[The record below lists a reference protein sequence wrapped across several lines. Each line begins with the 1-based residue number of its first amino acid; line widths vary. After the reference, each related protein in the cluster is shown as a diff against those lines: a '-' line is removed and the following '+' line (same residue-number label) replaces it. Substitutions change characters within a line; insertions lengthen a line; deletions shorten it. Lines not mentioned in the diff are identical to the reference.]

1 VSEQFPVF
9 DVLIAGGGNAAMCA
23 ALSAR
28 ESGATVVVVECAPQH
43 MRAGN
48 SRHARNF
55 RCMHA
60 SPTGVLTDAYT
71 EEEYFQD
78 LLQVTSGQTDEE
90 LARLAI
96 RLSPDCFAWMT
107 QHGVRFQPPLAGT
120 LQLGRTNAF
129 FLGGGKALVNTYYAI
144 AEKLGIRVLYNAEV
158 TALRMSG
165 GRFESATV
173 SVDGSPV
180 EIRAQALVAA
190 SGGFEANLE
199 WLSEAWG
206 DAAKNFII
214 RGTPYNRGK
223 VLRLLLDHG
232 VDQVGDPAQ
241 CHAIALDARAPKF
254 DGGIVT
260 RLDTLPLGI
269 VVDKHGQ
276 RFYDEGEDLWPKRYA
291 IWGRLIAQQPDQI
304 AYSIVDS
311 KTAGLVMPSAFPAM
325 EAGTIRELACL
336 LKLPADALDATV
348 DQFNRSVVE
357 GSFDHTRLDNCH
369 TRGLSPDK
377 THWALKLDTPPF
389 FGYPLRPGI
398 TFTYLGVKV
407 NRNGQVILKSG
418 QPAPNVF
425 AAGEIM
431 AGNILGRG
439 YLAGIGMTIGT
450 VFGRIAGQ
458 GAVRATQ

>member
-1 VSEQFPVF
+1 MSEQFPVY
-9 DVLIAGGGNAAMCA
+9 DVLVAGGGNAAMCA

-28 ESGATVVVVECAPQH
+28 ESGATVIVAECAPQH
-43 MRAGN
+43 LRAGN

-60 SPTGVLTDAYT
+60 APTSVLTDAYT
-71 EEEYFQD
+71 EEEYFND
-78 LLQVTSGQTDEE
+78 LLQVTAGQTNEE

-96 RLSPDCFAWMT
+96 RSTPECFAWMT
-107 QHGVRFQPPLAGT
+107 QHGVRFQPSLAGT
-120 LQLGRTNAF
+120 LHLGRTNAF
-129 FLGGGKALVNTYYAI
+129 FLGGGKTLVNTYYAI

-158 TALRMSG
+158 TALGIDG
-165 GRFESATV
+165 GRFDRATV
-173 SVDGSPV
+173 SLNGSPV
-180 EIRAQALVAA
+180 EIRAKALVAA

-199 WLSEAWG
+199 WQSEAWG

-232 VDQVGDPAQ
+232 AEQVGDPSQ
-241 CHAIALDARAPKF
+241 CHAIAIDARAPKF
-254 DGGIVT
+254 DGGIVS

-269 VVDKHGQ
+269 VVNQRGR

-311 KTAGLVMPSAFPAM
+311 KTAGLVMPSGFPAL
-325 EAGTIRELACL
+325 EARTIRELACL
-336 LKLPADALDATV
+336 LRVDADAVDFTV
-348 DQFNRSVVE
+348 EQFNRSVVE
-357 GSFDHTRLDNCH
+357 GSFDHTRVDNCR
-369 TRGLSPDK
+369 TRDLSPDK

-407 NRNGQVILKSG
+407 NRCGQVILKDG
-418 QPAPNVF
+418 HPAPNVF

-431 AGNILGRG
+431 AGNILGKG
-439 YLAGIGMTIGT
+439 YLAGIGMTIGA
-450 VFGRIAGQ
+450 VFGRVAGQ
-458 GAVRATQ
+458 GAVRAIR